1 MPETRPY
8 GSWTSPITP
17 ALLTSGS
24 RRFSMSPTIDGD
36 AVWFGES
43 RPAEAGRTVL
53 MVHRADGSIVDAVP
67 AGVNVRTSVHEY
79 GGGAYVTRDGVAV
92 YADFADQRLY
102 RVRPGE
108 APVAIT
114 PVPPSE
120 RSLRYADGRFRPGTD
135 DMVWVRE
142 RHGDDGSVVNE
153 LVRIPLDGSRE
164 PEVVASGHDFYASPR
179 FSPDGSRLA
188 FLAWDQPQMPW
199 DGTELH
205 VADVA
210 ADGSIGASTLV
221 AGGPEES
228 IFQPEWSPS
237 GVLHF
242 VSDRTGWWNLYALEA
257 DGARALAPRAEEF
270 GTPAWVFGYSTYGF
284 LEDGRIVC
292 RREVGGETPIGIL
305 DPATG
310 ELLDL
315 DLPFEVVF
323 PIVTVAGT
331 RVVLGVGG
339 PRRPSAI
346 VALDVRTADAEVLA
360 EADLPAVDPAYFS
373 VPRPI
378 AFPTTDGATA
388 YAYHY
393 PPTNPDFAAPDGELP
408 PLLVL
413 SHGGPT
419 AAVDAEFN
427 LEVQFFTSRGFAVVD
442 VNYRGSTGYGRDY
455 RRALNGRWGIV
466 DVDDCSAAARFL
478 AEAGLVDPARVV
490 ASGGSAGGWTTL
502 CLLTFAEGFA
512 AGTSYYGVSDLAALA
527 EDTHKF
533 EARYL
538 DSIVAPWPSGRAVY
552 DERSPLHHTD
562 RLTKPMLVLQGLD
575 DRVVPPAQSEAL
587 VAALAAKGIPHA
599 YVTFEGEGHGF
610 RKAENIV
617 RSLESELSFYAQVLG
632 FPHPEGVPVL
642 PLTR

>member
-1 MPETRPY
+1 MP
-8 GSWTSPITP
+8 
-17 ALLTSGS
+17 
-24 RRFSMSPTIDGD
+24 PTIDGD
-36 AVWFGES
+36 DVWLGES

-53 MVHRADGSIVDAVP
+53 MLRRADGRLVDAVP
-67 AGVNVRTSVHEY
+67 EGVNVRTSVHEY
-79 GGGAYVTRDGVAV
+79 GGGAYVARGGVAV
-92 YADFADQRLY
+92 YADFADQRLH

-108 APVAIT
+108 TPVAIT
-114 PVPPSE
+114 PAPPAP

-142 RHGDDGSVVNE
+142 RHGEDGSVVNE
-153 LVRIPLDGSRE
+153 LVVIPLDGSRD
-164 PEVVASGHDFYASPR
+164 PEVVASGHDFYANPR
-179 FSPDGSRLA
+179 FSPDGARLA
-188 FLAWDQPQMPW
+188 FLAWDQPRMPW
-199 DGTELH
+199 DGTEVY
-205 VADVA
+205 VAEVRP
-210 ADGSIGASTLV
+210 DGSLAGSTAV

-228 IFQPEWSPS
+228 IFQPEWSPT

-242 VSDRTGWWNLYALEA
+242 VSDRTGWWNLYAAEP
-257 DGARALAPRAEEF
+257 GGIRALAPRAEEF

-284 LEDGRIVC
+284 LGDGRIVC
-292 RREVGGETPIGIL
+292 RRETAGTTPVGIL

-315 DLPFEVVF
+315 DLPFEEVLPV
-323 PIVTVAGT
+323 VTVEGT
-331 RVVLGVGG
+331 RVVLGE
-339 PRRPSAI
+339 
-346 VALDVRTADAEVLA
+346 AEIPPIDLA
-360 EADLPAVDPAYFS
+360 YLSE
-373 VPRPI
+373 PRPI

-388 YAYHY
+388 YGYHY
-393 PPTNPDFAAPDGELP
+393 PPANPDFVGPAGELP

-419 AAVDAEFN
+419 AATDTEFN
-427 LEVQFFTSRGFAVVD
+427 PDIQFFTSRGFAVVD

-466 DVDDCSAAARFL
+466 DVDDCAAAARYL
-478 AEAGLVDPARVV
+478 ADEGLVDATRVV

-512 AGTSYYGVSDLAALA
+512 AGTSYYGVSDLAGLA
-527 EDTHKF
+527 EHTHKF

-552 DERSPLHHTD
+552 DERSPLHHTE

-575 DRVVPPAQSEAL
+575 DRIVLPAQSEAL

-599 YVTFEGEGHGF
+599 YVAFEGEGHGF

-632 FPHPEGVPVL
+632 LPHPEGVPVL

>member
-1 MPETRPY
+1 MPEARPY
-8 GSWTSPITP
+8 GSWRSPITP
-17 ALLTSGS
+17 ELLTRGI
-24 RRFSMSPTIDGD
+24 RKFAMPPTFDGED
-36 AVWFGES
+36 VWFGES

-53 MVHRADGSIVDAVP
+53 VLRRADGSVVDAVP
-67 AGVNVRTSVHEY
+67 DGVNVRTSVHEY
-79 GGGAYVTRDGVAV
+79 GGGAYVARDGVAV

-102 RVRPGE
+102 RVRVGE
-108 APVAIT
+108 TPVAIT
-114 PVPPSE
+114 PAPPTP
-120 RSLRYADGRFRPGTD
+120 RSLRYADGRFRPGSD

-142 RHGDDGSVVNE
+142 RHVDDGSVVNE

-164 PEVVASGHDFYASPR
+164 PEIVASGHDFYATPR
-179 FSPDGSRLA
+179 FSPDGKRLA
-188 FLAWDQPQMPW
+188 FLAWDQPRMPW
-199 DGTELH
+199 DGTEVF
-205 VADVA
+205 VAEVRG
-210 ADGSIGASTLV
+210 DGSLADPVAV

-228 IFQPEWSPS
+228 IFQPAWSPS

-242 VSDRTGWWNLYALEA
+242 VSDRTGWWNLYAAEA
-257 DGARALAPRAEEF
+257 DGVRALAPRAEEF
-270 GTPAWVFGYSTYGF
+270 GTPSWVFGYSTYGF

-292 RREVGGETPIGIL
+292 RRESAGTTPIGIL

-315 DLPFEVVF
+315 DLPFEEVF
-323 PIVTVAGT
+323 PTVTVRGT
-331 RVVLGVGG
+331 RVLVGVGG
-339 PRRPSAI
+339 PRRPQAI
-346 VALDVRTADAEVLA
+346 LALDVRTADAEVLA
-360 EADLPAVDPAYFS
+360 EAEVPPIDPAYLS

-388 YAYHY
+388 YGYHY
-393 PPTNPDFAAPDGELP
+393 PPANPDFVAPEGELP

-419 AAVDAEFN
+419 AATDTEFN
-427 LEVQFFTSRGFAVVD
+427 PEIQFFTSRGFAVVD

-466 DVDDCSAAARFL
+466 DVEDCTAAARHL
-478 AEAGLVDPARVV
+478 ADAGLVDATRVV

-575 DRVVPPAQSEAL
+575 DRVVLPAQSEAL

-599 YVTFEGEGHGF
+599 YIAFAGEGHGF

>member
-1 MPETRPY
+1 MP
-8 GSWTSPITP
+8 
-17 ALLTSGS
+17 
-24 RRFSMSPTIDGD
+24 PTIDGD
-36 AVWFGES
+36 DVWLGES

-53 MVHRADGSIVDAVP
+53 MLRRADGRLVDAVP
-67 AGVNVRTSVHEY
+67 EGVNVRTSVHEY
-79 GGGAYVTRDGVAV
+79 GGGAYVARGGVAV
-92 YADFADQRLY
+92 YADFADQRLH

-108 APVAIT
+108 TPVAIT
-114 PVPPSE
+114 PAPPAP

-142 RHGDDGSVVNE
+142 RHGEDGSVVNE
-153 LVRIPLDGSRE
+153 LVVIPLDGSRD
-164 PEVVASGHDFYASPR
+164 PEVVASGHDFYANPR
-179 FSPDGSRLA
+179 FSPDGARLA
-188 FLAWDQPQMPW
+188 FLAWDQPRMPW
-199 DGTELH
+199 DGTEVY
-205 VADVA
+205 VAEVRP
-210 ADGSIGASTLV
+210 DGSLAGSTAV

-228 IFQPEWSPS
+228 IFQPEWSPT

-242 VSDRTGWWNLYALEA
+242 VSDRTGWWNLYAAEP
-257 DGARALAPRAEEF
+257 GGIRALAPRAEEF

-292 RREVGGETPIGIL
+292 RRETAGTTPVGIL

-315 DLPFEVVF
+315 DLPFEEVLPV
-323 PIVTVAGT
+323 VTVEGT
-331 RVVLGVGG
+331 RVVLGE
-339 PRRPSAI
+339 
-346 VALDVRTADAEVLA
+346 AEIPPIDLA
-360 EADLPAVDPAYFS
+360 YLSE
-373 VPRPI
+373 PRPI

-388 YAYHY
+388 YGYHY
-393 PPTNPDFAAPDGELP
+393 PPANPDFVGPAGELP

-419 AAVDAEFN
+419 AATDTEFN
-427 LEVQFFTSRGFAVVD
+427 PDIQFFTSRGFAVVD

-466 DVDDCSAAARFL
+466 DVDDCAAAARYL
-478 AEAGLVDPARVV
+478 ADEGLVDATRVV

-512 AGTSYYGVSDLAALA
+512 AGTSYYGVSDLAGLA
-527 EDTHKF
+527 EHTHKF

-552 DERSPLHHTD
+552 DERSPLHHTE

-575 DRVVPPAQSEAL
+575 DRIVLPAQSEAL

-599 YVTFEGEGHGF
+599 YVAFEGEGHGF

-632 FPHPEGVPVL
+632 LPHPEGVPVL